1 MWSTSIARLLNKYNE
16 LSTKYATQLSNL
28 NIALNNYHDVYDQS
42 DIWYEGNETIT
53 TLRSNL
59 EEARQVVSD
68 IYQLEIAKDNWLSKL
83 DSAYE

>member
-53 TLRSNL
+53 TLRNNL
-59 EEARQVVSD
+59 E
-68 IYQLEIAKDNWLSKL
+68 
-83 DSAYE
+83 